1 MELSVALASGAFFG
15 LLGCLAPALLFE
27 RALRGDAQISLAAG
41 IAAVGVSFLTLT
53 VVLLVVYTAT
63 NAGFLEFGCA
73 MVGSFLLFW
82 GVESI
87 RVLRAAHKGSRD
99 RGEGQA

>member
-1 MELSVALASGAFFG
+1 MDPQVAVVAGALFG
-15 LLGCLAPALLFE
+15 LLGCVAPAVLFE
-27 RALRGDAQISLAAG
+27 RALRGSRAVSLAAG

-73 MVGSFLLFW
+73 LVAAFLLFW
-82 GVESI
+82 GVEAI
-87 RVLRAAHKGSRD
+87 RAWRAANGRPPH
-99 RGEGQA
+99 RGER